1 VVGEVEIEDVDG
13 FCYLGRE
20 LVCDGTDWPAASK
33 NLRKARG
40 RWATVS
46 RVLSREHANPK
57 IAGYF
62 YKAVVQSILLYAC
75 ETWVLSQSI
84 RTAFAGFHHQVARR
98 LTNHRIRLDPRT
110 QQWVYP
116 SSNQALQDAGL
127 YRMETYM
134 ASRRDHTLAK
144 VQGSPLFLAT
154 QDPQGGVGGS
164 TWDPYSL
171 DSRSLEGAY
180 YCYGA

>member
-1 VVGEVEIEDVDG
+1 MWTVSATWGASSFATELIGRQHPRIFARLEVVGPQFRACWVGSMLTQRLLAISTRQLYSQ
-13 FCYLGRE
+13 FC
-20 LVCDGTDWPAASK
+20 C
-33 NLRKARG
+33 
-40 RWATVS
+40 
-46 RVLSREHANPK
+46 
-57 IAGYF
+57 F
-62 YKAVVQSILLYAC
+62 AC

-98 LTNHRIRLDPRT
+98 LTNRRIRLDPQT

-154 QDPQGGVGGS
+154 QDPQGGVGCTQLGN
-164 TWDPYSL
+164 PIL
-171 DSRSLEGAY
+171 
-180 YCYGA
+180 